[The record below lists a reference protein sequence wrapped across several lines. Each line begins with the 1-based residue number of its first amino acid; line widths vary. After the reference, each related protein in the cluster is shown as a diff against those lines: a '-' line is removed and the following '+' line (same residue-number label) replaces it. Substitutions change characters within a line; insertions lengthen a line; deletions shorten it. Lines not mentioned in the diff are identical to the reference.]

1 VADYGVN
8 IQFRT
13 VGLSQ
18 LDKAKARVQELEKS
32 VSKIR
37 SLDLGKAIGGKTGD
51 RLAEAT
57 GQIRRYATQLNKTG
71 KVIGNTRVQQQAA
84 LESFENLRDS
94 VKIGSPIFNTLNK
107 AIAQQTKLMNVNTIS
122 TNKNSRAKRNNNKAA
137 RGGSGQGGGRMGQA
151 LSSGL
156 ISGAFPLLFG
166 QGPLGGAFGFAGGFG
181 GSLVGGQMG
190 GFAGGLVATAALQQI
205 QTFITNISQLGQ
217 AMSAITPNIAA
228 LSKAMGIVGT
238 QEERRLQAIEKLSG
252 KQAAFNAAMEKMKQT
267 IGEEATAR
275 LKAFGETSRLI
286 GNEFAIAMTKMQAS
300 LIPVVNLIDKFFGI
314 SKQAEKSE
322 RVRAI
327 ENATNPE
334 IVRRREEIERL
345 QNTTGGGRSG
355 AKRRS
360 DRIKVLKSELEVL
373 GKQEVKINKRNKK
386 NEADKAVLEASLKA
400 TIDKTRLLQDTLQFG
415 EQEALIRQKILQI
428 EQQEGIT
435 LDENGRER
443 IRNAME
449 LERSLQRQVEFT
461 KAIGDSFKESFKNAI
476 TGASTF
482 REAMVNVLNTIK
494 NKLIDS
500 QIDRLFDSAR
510 SRGGSRGGGIGGLLG
525 GLFGG
530 RKSSG
535 GGSNFGSFNLG
546 INKPSNFLVSGLG
559 GLFANGGRPPV
570 GKASLVGERGAE
582 LFVPRSSGTIIP
594 NNQLGGS
601 TTNIVNVSV
610 DASGSSVSG
619 NSQDAQALGAVIGAA
634 VQAQLVKEKRPGG
647 LLTR

>member
-1 VADYGVN
+1 MAGEYGVN
-8 IQFRT
+8 IKFSVSGTSRLDLVTKKTSELANAVDKVNAVNLNDITSFKGSAGQDLKKTKNQLMGMVQQVNATNKAFGLTIEQQEGALQGFEALRRSLT
-13 VGLSQ
+13 VGTK
-18 LDKAKARVQELEKS
+18 DFNIVTE
-32 VSKIR
+32 
-37 SLDLGKAIGGKTGD
+37 AINK
-51 RLAEAT
+51 
-57 GQIRRYATQLNKTG
+57 QTQAMKDQNKQFG
-71 KVIGNTRVQQQAA
+71 INQKQQRNPRGNRAA
-84 LESFENLRDS
+84 L
-94 VKIGSPIFNTLNK
+94 
-107 AIAQQTKLMNVNTIS
+107 Q
-122 TNKNSRAKRNNNKAA
+122 
-137 RGGSGQGGGRMGQA
+137 
-151 LSSGL
+151 SGL
-156 ISGAFPLLFG
+156 ISGGFPLLFG
-166 QGPLGGAFGFAGGFG
+166 QGLLGGAAGFTGGFVGTKLG
-181 GSLVGGQMG
+181 GTQG
-190 GFAGGLVATAALQQI
+190 GFAGGIAATAALQQI

-300 LIPVVNLIDKFFGI
+300 LIPLVNLIDKFFGI

-322 RVRAI
+322 RARAI
-327 ENATNPE
+327 ENSTNPE

-535 GGSNFGSFNLG
+535 GGSSFGSFNLG

-619 NSQDAQALGAVIGAA
+619 NNQDAQALGAVIGAA